1 MKKLLTGVLVLAL
14 LFTGGTALFAGGQG
28 EGEKAASGEQE
39 QEVAEAIEVLH
50 WWTSGGEA
58 AALKVLKEKVEAE
71 GIKWVDTPVA
81 GGSGVQAMTVLR
93 SRVTAG
99 NPPAAVQM
107 LGYNILDWA
116 EMGVVANL
124 NPLAEKENWD
134 QVIPD
139 AIKKFSKYE
148 GKWIA
153 APVNVHSENWV
164 WANTKICND
173 LDIELPITSWE
184 DYVTALEKVDES
196 GKTALAMGGKPWQ
209 ITTAFESV
217 VLATGGP
224 DFYEK
229 TMNTPFDMD
238 AVNSDTMVK
247 AFERMETLRQYVDEN
262 FSGRDWNLATSMVI
276 NGEAAFQMMG
286 DFAKGEF
293 FRADQV
299 PGEDFTGFRTPGTKG
314 SVTFNSDQF
323 VMFEKGS
330 QAKKNA
336 QKILAKN
343 VMDPEFQI
351 KFNTVKGSVP
361 ARTDVSDDEFTVIGK
376 EAMKDLAE
384 ANDNGT
390 LFGSLAHGHGAPASV
405 KGAIFDVVSAHFN
418 GEYSAE
424 EAAAELEKAIKAA
437 Q

>member
-1 MKKLLTGVLVLAL
+1 
-14 LFTGGTALFAGGQG
+14 
-28 EGEKAASGEQE
+28 
-39 QEVAEAIEVLH
+39 
-50 WWTSGGEA
+50 
-58 AALKVLKEKVEAE
+58 
-71 GIKWVDTPVA
+71 
-81 GGSGVQAMTVLR
+81 
-93 SRVTAG
+93 
-99 NPPAAVQM
+99 
-107 LGYNILDWA
+107 
-116 EMGVVANL
+116 
-124 NPLAEKENWD
+124 
-134 QVIPD
+134 
-139 AIKKFSKYE
+139 
-148 GKWIA
+148 
-153 APVNVHSENWV
+153 
-164 WANTKICND
+164 
-173 LDIELPITSWE
+173 
-184 DYVTALEKVDES
+184 
-196 GKTALAMGGKPWQ
+196 
-209 ITTAFESV
+209 
-217 VLATGGP
+217 
-224 DFYEK
+224 
-229 TMNTPFDMD
+229 MD